1 MNIHR
6 EMHIYSD
13 IYGAS
18 YEIFYAH
25 VNNNYLKIG
34 SPNLLFIYCYQYFY
48 YKINSLYLYS
58 TFCMS
63 GIVSSHLKKIKQKQ
77 NKMKTTETS
86 SEDGRVRGS

>member
-1 MNIHR
+1 MYTHR
-6 EMHIYSD
+6 ETHIYGN

-25 VNNNYLKIG
+25 ANNNYLKIS

-48 YKINSLYLYS
+48 YNINSLYLYS
-58 TFCMS
+58 TFLMS

-77 NKMKTTETS
+77 KQQRLPVKMVE
-86 SEDGRVRGS
+86 